1 MVNFPKAETSQTMA
15 IVVGQPINHSLSP
28 LIHNTAF
35 TIANLK
41 WTYHAVDVPKEKAQE
56 CIEAIRDNNIR
67 GVSVTMPLKEA
78 VIPFLDE
85 LSETAK
91 ELKAVNCI
99 SWDGEKLV
107 GHNTDGDGFV
117 NSLVAETGEGI
128 SGSSFAIVGAGG
140 AARAVIRSLRE
151 ASVAKITVVNRT
163 HDKAIV
169 AAQLGGVNA
178 SVGTTELIPECDYVV
193 NATSIGMAGTEN
205 EGSMPFPA
213 RYLKSS
219 HTVVDLVYNPIE
231 TPLLLAA
238 RKAGATGITGVGML
252 VHQAALQYQLWT
264 GMGAPIQEIERKITS
279 EITQIAQINE

>member
-1 MVNFPKAETSQTMA
+1 VVNFPKAETSQTMA
-15 IVVGQPINHSLSP
+15 MVVGQPINHSLSP

-41 WTYHAVDVPKEKAQE
+41 WIYHAVEVPKEKAKE

-67 GVSVTMPLKEA
+67 GISVTMPLKEA

-99 SWDGEKLV
+99 SWDEKKLV

-151 ASVAKITVVNRT
+151 ASVGKITVINRS
-163 HDKAIV
+163 HDKAI
-169 AAQLGGVNA
+169 AAAKLGGVNA
-178 SVGTTELIPECDYVV
+178 SVGTTEHIPECDYVV

-205 EGSMPFPA
+205 EESMPFPE
-213 RYLKSS
+213 RYLKGR

-231 TPLLLAA
+231 TPLLSAA
-238 RKAGATGITGVGML
+238 REAGAMGITGIGML

-264 GMGAPIQEIERKITS
+264 GMDAPIQEIERKITS
-279 EITQIAQINE
+279 EIT